1 MFKISKPAFRS
12 ILIIFIAIIIAYF
25 ILSSSNDKTFKQAH
39 LDAQQRVENI
49 QKEIV
54 HAENIVQQTKFQLDS
69 MEEQVNTLQAEQ
81 TRIINTHHSNNLEI
95 TNRLALERENLN
107 QLKAEYNSTQQEKK
121 KLEAQLDSLSI
132 YIQKKF

>member
-1 MFKISKPAFRS
+1 V
-12 ILIIFIAIIIAYF
+12 
-25 ILSSSNDKTFKQAH
+25 LSSSNDNTFKQAH

-54 HAENIVQQTKFQLDS
+54 HAQNIVQKTKFQLDS
-69 MEEQVNTLQAEQ
+69 MEEQVNSLQAEQ
-81 TRIINTHHSNNLEI
+81 TRIFNMHHSNNLEI
-95 TNRLALERENLN
+95 TYRLALERENLN